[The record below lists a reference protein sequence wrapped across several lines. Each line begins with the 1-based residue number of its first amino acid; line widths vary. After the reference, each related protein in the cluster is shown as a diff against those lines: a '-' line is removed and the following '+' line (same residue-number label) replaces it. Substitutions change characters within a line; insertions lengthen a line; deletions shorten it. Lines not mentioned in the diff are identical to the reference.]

1 MNKLSTLAVL
11 SLAALL
17 TGCDSE
23 PSSSE
28 IQKAMQENIEHTN
41 QQARQR
47 FGENSKDMLTTL
59 NKAEKVS
66 CKESEAKGTYL
77 CKVDTDITLPVMGVK
92 HTIVE
97 MKFIK
102 NDGQWKASYN

>member
-1 MNKLSTLAVL
+1 MNKISAISVVF
-11 SLAALL
+11 LAALL

-77 CKVDTDITLPVMGVK
+77 CKVDTDITLPMMGEKQTVAEFK
-92 HTIVE
+92 F
-97 MKFIK
+97 MKS
-102 NDGQWKASYN
+102 NGSWKVSP

>member
-1 MNKLSTLAVL
+1 MNKLSTVAVL

-23 PSSSE
+23 PSPTE
-28 IQKAMQENIEHTN
+28 IQQAMQDNIDHTN

-77 CKVDTDITLPVMGVK
+77 CKVDTDITLPLMGEKQTVA
-92 HTIVE
+92 E
-97 MKFIK
+97 FKFTK
-102 NDGQWKASYN
+102 NNGNWKVSP

>member
-1 MNKLSTLAVL
+1 MNKISTVAAL
-11 SLAALL
+11 SLAVLL

-28 IQKAMQENIEHTN
+28 IQKAMQDNIDHTN

-66 CKESEAKGTYL
+66 CKESEVKGTYL
-77 CKVDTDITLPVMGVK
+77 CKVDTDITLPLMGEKQTVA
-92 HTIVE
+92 E
-97 MKFIK
+97 FKFTK
-102 NDGQWKASYN
+102 NDGNWNASP

>member
-1 MNKLSTLAVL
+1 MNKLSTVAVL
-11 SLAALL
+11 SLVALL

-28 IQKAMQENIEHTN
+28 IQKAMQDNIDHTN

-77 CKVDTDITLPVMGVK
+77 CKVDTDITLPFMGEKQTVA
-92 HTIVE
+92 E
-97 MKFIK
+97 FKFTK
-102 NDGQWKASYN
+102 NDGNWKVSP

>member
-1 MNKLSTLAVL
+1 MNKISTVAAL
-11 SLAALL
+11 SLAVLL

-28 IQKAMQENIEHTN
+28 IQKAMQDNIDHTN

-66 CKESEAKGTYL
+66 CKESEVKGTYL
-77 CKVDTDITLPVMGVK
+77 CKVDTDITLPLMGEKQTVA
-92 HTIVE
+92 E
-97 MKFIK
+97 FKFTKVNSVWRVI
-102 NDGQWKASYN
+102 

>member
-1 MNKLSTLAVL
+1 MNKLSTVAVL

-28 IQKAMQENIEHTN
+28 IQKAMQENIDHTN
-41 QQARQR
+41 QQAKQR

-66 CKESEAKGTYL
+66 CEESEAKDTYL
-77 CKVDTDITLPVMGVK
+77 CKVNTDITLPFMGEKQTVA
-92 HTIVE
+92 E
-97 MKFIK
+97 FKFTK
-102 NDGQWKASYN
+102 VADGWKVTP

>member
-1 MNKLSTLAVL
+1 MNKFSAIAVVC
-11 SLAALL
+11 LAALL

-23 PSSSE
+23 PSSAE
-28 IQKAMQENIEHTN
+28 IQKAIQDNIEHTN

-66 CKESEAKGTYL
+66 CKESEAKGTYF
-77 CKVDTDITLPVMGVK
+77 CKVDTDITLPMMGEKQTVA
-92 HTIVE
+92 E
-97 MKFIK
+97 FKFTK
-102 NDGQWKASYN
+102 SDGNWKVSP

>member
-1 MNKLSTLAVL
+1 MNKISTVAVL
-11 SLAALL
+11 SLSVLL
-17 TGCDSE
+17 AGCDSE

-28 IQKAMQENIEHTN
+28 IQKAMQDNIDHTN

-47 FGENSKDMLTTL
+47 FGENGKDMLTTL

-77 CKVDTDITLPVMGVK
+77 CKVNIDITLPFMGEKQTVA
-92 HTIVE
+92 E
-97 MKFIK
+97 FKFTK
-102 NDGQWKASYN
+102 SDGNWKVSP

>member
-1 MNKLSTLAVL
+1 MNKISTVAVL
-11 SLAALL
+11 SLAVLL

-23 PSSSE
+23 PSSSD
-28 IQKAMQENIEHTN
+28 IKKAMQDNIDHTN
-41 QQARQR
+41 QQARHR

-77 CKVDTDITLPVMGVK
+77 CKVNTDITLPFMGEKQTVA
-92 HTIVE
+92 E
-97 MKFIK
+97 FKFTK
-102 NDGQWKASYN
+102 KDGNWKVSP

>member
-1 MNKLSTLAVL
+1 MNKISTVAVM

-28 IQKAMQENIEHTN
+28 IQKAMQDNIDHTN
-41 QQARQR
+41 QQAKQR

-59 NKAEKVS
+59 NKAEKIS

-77 CKVDTDITLPVMGVK
+77 CKVNTDVTLPFMGEKQTVA
-92 HTIVE
+92 E
-97 MKFIK
+97 FKFTK
-102 NDGQWKASYN
+102 SDGNWKVSP

>member
-1 MNKLSTLAVL
+1 MNKLSTVAVL

-28 IQKAMQENIEHTN
+28 IQKAMQDNIDHTN
-41 QQARQR
+41 HQARQR

-77 CKVDTDITLPVMGVK
+77 CKVDTDITLPFMGKKRTVAEFEFVK
-92 HTIVE
+92 INNHW
-97 MKFIK
+97 KIK
-102 NDGQWKASYN
+102 P

>member
-1 MNKLSTLAVL
+1 MNKLSTVTVL

-17 TGCDSE
+17 AGCDSE

-28 IQKAMQENIEHTN
+28 IQKAMQDNIDHTN

-66 CKESEAKGTYL
+66 CKESETKGTYL
-77 CKVDTDITLPVMGVK
+77 CKVDTDISLPFMGEKKTVAEFNF
-92 HTIVE
+92 T
-97 MKFIK
+97 KFE
-102 NDGQWKASYN
+102 GSWLVTP

>member
-1 MNKLSTLAVL
+1 MNKISTVVIL
-11 SLAALL
+11 SLSFLL

-28 IQKAMQENIEHTN
+28 IRKAMQENIDHTN

-66 CKESEAKGTYL
+66 CKESETKGKYL
-77 CKVDTDITLPVMGVK
+77 CKVDTDITLPLMGEK
-92 HTIVE
+92 QTIAE
-97 MKFIK
+97 FNFTKI
-102 NDGQWKASYN
+102 DGSWLVTP

>member
-1 MNKLSTLAVL
+1 MNKISAIIILSM
-11 SLAALL
+11 AALL
-17 TGCDSE
+17 AGCDSE

-28 IQKAMQENIEHTN
+28 IQKAMQDNIDRTN
-41 QQARQR
+41 QQAKQR

-77 CKVDTDITLPVMGVK
+77 CKVDTDITLPMMGEKQTVAEFK
-92 HTIVE
+92 FMKSNGSWIV
-97 MKFIK
+97 
-102 NDGQWKASYN
+102 SP

>member
-1 MNKLSTLAVL
+1 MNKISTIAVL
-11 SLAALL
+11 SLAVLL

-28 IQKAMQENIEHTN
+28 IKNAMQDNIDHTN

-47 FGENSKDMLTTL
+47 FGDNSKDMLTIL

-66 CKESEAKGTYL
+66 CKASEVKGTYL
-77 CKVDTDITLPVMGVK
+77 CKVDTDITLPYLGEKQTVAEF
-92 HTIVE
+92 T
-97 MKFIK
+97 FTK
-102 NDGQWKASYN
+102 NNGSWKVSP

>member
-1 MNKLSTLAVL
+1 MNKISAITIL

-28 IQKAMQENIEHTN
+28 IQKAMQDNIDHTN

-77 CKVDTDITLPVMGVK
+77 CKVDTDITLPMMGEKQTVAEFK
-92 HTIVE
+92 F
-97 MKFIK
+97 MKS
-102 NDGQWKASYN
+102 NGSWKVSP

>member
-1 MNKLSTLAVL
+1 MNKISAIAVVF
-11 SLAALL
+11 LAALL

-23 PSSSE
+23 PSSAE
-28 IQKAMQENIEHTN
+28 IQKAMQDNIDHTN

-77 CKVDTDITLPVMGVK
+77 CKVDTDITLPVMGEK
-92 HTIVE
+92 HTVAE
-97 MKFIK
+97 FKFTK
-102 NDGQWKASYN
+102 NDGNWKVSP

>member
-1 MNKLSTLAVL
+1 MNKLSTVAVL
-11 SLAALL
+11 SLAVLL

-28 IQKAMQENIEHTN
+28 IQKAMQDNIEHTN
-41 QQARQR
+41 HQARQR

-77 CKVDTDITLPVMGVK
+77 CKVNTDITLPFMGEK
-92 HTIVE
+92 QTIAE
-97 MKFIK
+97 FKFTKVNSVWRVI
-102 NDGQWKASYN
+102 

>member
-1 MNKLSTLAVL
+1 MHKISTIAVL
-11 SLAALL
+11 SLSVLL

-23 PSSSE
+23 PSSTE

-66 CKESEAKGTYL
+66 CKASEAKGTYL
-77 CKVDTDITLPVMGVK
+77 CKVDTDITLPMMGEK
-92 HTIVE
+92 QTIAE
-97 MKFIK
+97 FKFTK
-102 NDGQWKASYN
+102 NDGNWKVSP

>member
-1 MNKLSTLAVL
+1 MNKISTVAVL
-11 SLAALL
+11 SLAVLL

-23 PSSSE
+23 PSPSE
-28 IQKAMQENIEHTN
+28 IKKAMQDNIEHTN

-66 CKESEAKGTYL
+66 CKKTEAKGTYL
-77 CKVDTDITLPVMGVK
+77 CKVDTDITLPYLGEKQTVA
-92 HTIVE
+92 E
-97 MKFIK
+97 FKFTK
-102 NDGQWKASYN
+102 NDVNWKVSP